1 MLSTVFNPCSN
12 TFSGFL
18 SDWNERGWMV
28 IHQGNLTSDYQIFF
42 LLTFEEI
49 TDVFFVFNSMYRLKM
64 VRSIGWTLVM
74 FTMEGGLMFRH
85 LHNFFLNS
93 FFQRGRGVWKKLL
106 EIPEG
111 RGGLFFLTKVEI
123 PERWGV
129 LAGIPSVVGVWI
141 FSGTTQWKK

>member
-49 TDVFFVFNSMYRLKM
+49 IDVFFVFNSTYVSLRWFDPSVEHYIM
-64 VRSIGWTLVM
+64 VML
-74 FTMEGGLMFRH
+74 TMEGGLMFRTFAQFTH
-85 LHNFFLNS
+85 LHNF
-93 FFQRGRGVWKKLL
+93 
-106 EIPEG
+106 
-111 RGGLFFLTKVEI
+111 
-123 PERWGV
+123 
-129 LAGIPSVVGVWI
+129 AAC
-141 FSGTTQWKK
+141 

>member
-12 TFSGFL
+12 TFCGFL

-64 VRSIGWTLVM
+64 IRSIG
-74 FTMEGGLMFRH
+74 
-85 LHNFFLNS
+85 
-93 FFQRGRGVWKKLL
+93 
-106 EIPEG
+106 
-111 RGGLFFLTKVEI
+111 
-123 PERWGV
+123 
-129 LAGIPSVVGVWI
+129 
-141 FSGTTQWKK
+141 